1 MVRIFLKEINSF
13 LDSLI
18 GYAVIAV
25 FLVTMGLLMWVFP
38 ETSVLD
44 YGFATMDTLFSLG
57 PFVFVFLIP
66 AITMR
71 SFAEERKLGTLE
83 WLLTKPVSEGAIV
96 MGKFLAAVCLVG
108 LALVPTLIYYLALS
122 QLGNPAGNIDTS
134 GVIGSYVGL
143 MLLAAVFCAAGVLAS
158 SLVSNQIVAFLLAA
172 FACFLLYS
180 GFESASALVSDGAL
194 ALIIR
199 QFGIQYHFDSLAR
212 GLIDS
217 RDLAYFFGLGLVLLL
232 GAKTVLSSRSW

>member
-44 YGFATMDTLFSLG
+44 YGFASMDTLFSLG

-96 MGKFLAAVCLVG
+96 MGKFLASVCLVA
-108 LALVPTLIYYLALS
+108 LALLPTLIYYFTLS

-143 MLLAAVFCAAGVLAS
+143 LLLAAVFCAAGILAS
-158 SLVSNQIVAFLLAA
+158 SFVSNQIVAFLLAA
-172 FACFLLYS
+172 FICFLLYA
-180 GFESASALVSDGAL
+180 GFESASALVSDGAF

-199 QFGIQYHFDSLAR
+199 QCGIQYHFDSLSR

-217 RDLAYFFGLGLVLLL
+217 RDLAYFFGLALVLLL